1 MKSERHGKREE
12 SSVTPKRKFRAGT
25 RRRKNG
31 QADPN
36 SRVGKL
42 GKGFPNPVQ
51 SKYEVSQETMNEIA
65 KEFFVDYLSTQDIGK
80 RHGIS
85 EERISWI
92 TRGQSHSVSW
102 SRSVLVL
109 IAGGIECGRSPFREA
124 DGTKKKRTK
133 PNRGKL
139 KEGMVRSIR
148 YMSNNHESAELIS
161 ESTNVPYQTVVSILR
176 EQTYRGSQYFPPT
189 EGE

>member
-1 MKSERHGKREE
+1 MNPERNFGR
-12 SSVTPKRKFRAGT
+12 S

-31 QADPN
+31 QYDPTQPI
-36 SRVGKL
+36 GKL
-42 GKGFPNPVQ
+42 GKGFTDHVR
-51 SKYEVSQETMNEIA
+51 SKYKVSQETMNEIA
-65 KEFFVDYLSTQDIGK
+65 REFFVDYLSTQDIGE

-85 EERISWI
+85 NKRIGWI
-92 TRGQSHSVSW
+92 TKGLSHSVSW
-102 SRSVLVL
+102 SRAVANL
-109 IAGGIECGRSPFREA
+109 IGEGVGCNRSPFLEA

-133 PNRGKL
+133 PSRPMLPEDVVK
-139 KEGMVRSIR
+139 SIR

-161 ESTNVPYQTVVSILR
+161 ESMNVPYQTVVSILR